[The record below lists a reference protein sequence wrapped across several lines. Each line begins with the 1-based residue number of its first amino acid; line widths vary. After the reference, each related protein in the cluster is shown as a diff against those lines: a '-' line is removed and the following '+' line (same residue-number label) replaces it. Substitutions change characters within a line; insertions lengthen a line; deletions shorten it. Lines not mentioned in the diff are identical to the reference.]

1 MVDISRLCF
10 KDCSSDLC
18 SFSCLLNSDDLIQFH
33 DFIYHP
39 IRALLFTIS
48 LLSVLQQ
55 PLSPIICWVCRIFQ
69 HFPLKPFLV
78 LPWYHVLTIFPSLMV

>member
-1 MVDISRLCF
+1 
-10 KDCSSDLC
+10 
-18 SFSCLLNSDDLIQFH
+18 
-33 DFIYHP
+33 
-39 IRALLFTIS
+39 
-48 LLSVLQQ
+48 LSVLQQ